1 MDGFNPDS
9 IRDAAREAA
18 NQPTQFN
25 ATERSAMIRTHVV
38 QIRRMLQEGK
48 TVDQIK
54 MVFPEFAKE
63 YPSLLEMLT
72 RPGGF
77 DERSLSIMITMLD
90 RMGSG
95 NLSQHEASIKVGQHL
110 LNRFVTPQ
118 INPTSAQAQ
127 GPSQGR

>member
-18 NQPTQFN
+18 NQPTRFN
-25 ATERSAMIRTHVV
+25 ATERSAMIRTHVS
-38 QIRRMLQEGK
+38 QIRRMIQEGK

-54 MVFPEFAKE
+54 LVFPEFAKE
-63 YPSLLEMLT
+63 YPNLLEMLT

-77 DERSLSIMITMLD
+77 DERSLSMMITMLD
-90 RMGSG
+90 QMGSG
-95 NLSQHEASIKVGQHL
+95 RVSQHEASIKVGQHL

-118 INPTSAQAQ
+118 INPTSGQSQ
-127 GPSQGR
+127 SSNQGR

>member
-9 IRDAAREAA
+9 IQEAAREAA
-18 NQPTQFN
+18 NQPTRFN
-25 ATERSAMIRTHVV
+25 ATERSTMIRTHVS
-38 QIRRMLQEGK
+38 QIRRMVQDGK

-54 MVFPEFAKE
+54 LVFPEFAKE

-77 DERSLSIMITMLD
+77 DERSLSMMVLMLD

-118 INPTSAQAQ
+118 INPTS
-127 GPSQGR
+127 GSSQGR

>member
-9 IRDAAREAA
+9 IQEAAREAA
-18 NQPTQFN
+18 NAPTRFN
-25 ATERSAMIRTHVV
+25 ATERSAMIRAHVS
-38 QIRRMLQEGK
+38 QIRRMVQEGK

-63 YPSLLEMLT
+63 YPNLLEMLT

-77 DERSLSIMITMLD
+77 DERSLSMMILMLD

-118 INPTSAQAQ
+118 INPTTGSGPAQ
-127 GPSQGR
+127 GR